1 MSAINTRQ
9 LGRPTG
15 VSWHRGC
22 GDQGAHT
29 GHFREQQRVAR
40 ARLGSESPRGRVEG

>member
-9 LGRPTG
+9 LSRPAG

-22 GDQGAHT
+22 GDQGAD
-29 GHFREQQRVAR
+29 GA
-40 ARLGSESPRGRVEG
+40 AEGDQGTAQILVS